1 MQESNSLYLHV
12 MKMNVLRTQL
22 LFLFLIG
29 FLLAWCISGCQTQ
42 NESWQRI
49 EETGIL
55 RVGLD
60 PTYPPFEVAD
70 SSGAVSGLD
79 VDLAHALADGLGLK
93 VQFSHFGYDGL
104 YDALATG
111 QVDVLISAMVIVP
124 GRTKDFAYS
133 DPYFNAGEILIVP
146 VENMDITEMAD
157 LNGRSLAVELGAQGH
172 VEATQ
177 WAKKLPDLT
186 IVPFSSPEEVL
197 TAVGNSFVGNDIA
210 NAAIID
216 SISGRLFLIDHPELK
231 RLPEPVTVDPFALV
245 VRADDELLLQKLDAT
260 LDSLE
265 QTGQLETIISHWLEP

>member
-1 MQESNSLYLHV
+1 MGTV
-12 MKMNVLRTQL
+12 
-22 LFLFLIG
+22 I
-29 FLLAWCISGCQTQ
+29 FLLSGCQAQ
-42 NESWQRI
+42 NETWMRI
-49 EETGIL
+49 EESGVL
-55 RVGLD
+55 HVGLD

-70 SSGAVSGLD
+70 GSGNVSGID
-79 VDLAHALADGLGLK
+79 VDLAHALADELGLR

-146 VENMDITEMAD
+146 AEDVDVTEMAD

-186 IVPFSSPEEVL
+186 IVPFASPEEVL
-197 TAVGNSFVGNDIA
+197 TAVGNSATD
-210 NAAIID
+210 AAIID
-216 SISGRLFLIDHPELK
+216 SISGRLFLIDHSELK
-231 RLPEPVTVDPFALV
+231 RLPEPVTVEPFALV
-245 VRADDELLLQKLDAT
+245 VRAEDELLLQKLDAA
-260 LDSLE
+260 LDKLE
-265 QTGQLETIISHWLEP
+265 QSDQLEAIISQWLEP